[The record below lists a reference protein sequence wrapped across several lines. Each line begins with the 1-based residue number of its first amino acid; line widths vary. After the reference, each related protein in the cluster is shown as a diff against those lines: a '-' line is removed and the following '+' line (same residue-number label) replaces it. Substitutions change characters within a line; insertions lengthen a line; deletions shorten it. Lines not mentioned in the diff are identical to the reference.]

1 MDMKAWKRWVAL
13 CVVALSMAAAAS
25 EKSVYDFSW
34 LDKDKEIYVLQNR
47 KYRKASRVYVGLS
60 GVKTVSGAFVD
71 SMAGHVRAGF
81 FFHEDWGVEF
91 LYGKYAGTEND
102 TAKGV
107 KEQSTVPFYRKI
119 DNVMGGILW
128 WSPFY
133 AKINTF
139 NEIYYF
145 DWMFGLGAAKVETL
159 DNRNKF
165 LPGRPSGLTSESNT
179 AGLWSTA
186 LRFHI
191 NQAWSMRLDF
201 TGLHYQADRKSETSS
216 GANDIT
222 KKTLFSNY
230 DVGLGIMFAF

>member
-1 MDMKAWKRWVAL
+1 MTKMLWAAL
-13 CVVALSMAAAAS
+13 VGLLIASAAIAS

-47 KYRKASRVYVGLS
+47 KFRKDGRVYVGLNAI
-60 GVKTVSGAFVD
+60 KTLSGAFID
-71 SMAGHVRAGF
+71 QLGGNIRAGYF
-81 FFHEDWGVEF
+81 FKEDWGFEV
-91 LYGKYAGTEND
+91 LYGKYTGSEND

-107 KEQSTVPFYRKI
+107 REQSTVPFYRKF
-119 DNVMGGILW
+119 DTVMGGLIW

-139 NEIYYF
+139 NEIFYF
-145 DWMFGLGAAKVETL
+145 DWMFGLGVAQVKTL

-165 LPGRPSGLTSESNT
+165 LPAAPNTLTSEDT
-179 AGLWSTA
+179 TGALWSTA

-201 TGLHYQADRKSETSS
+201 TGIHYSADRKTSNTS
-216 GANDIT
+216 G
-222 KKTLFSNY
+222 KSQLFSNY
-230 DVGLGIMFAF
+230 DFGLGLMFAF